1 MTTFSDVVD
10 AADNLSVDEQETLL
24 EILRRRIAKRNRDA
38 LVRDVADARAEFH
51 SGKTRA
57 TSVSEIMDEVRG
69 ES

>member
-10 AADNLSVDEQETLL
+10 AADDLSVDEQETLV

-38 LVRDVADARAEFH
+38 LIRDVADARAEFH
-51 SGKTRA
+51 AGQPRA
-57 TSVSEIMDEVRG
+57 LSVSDIMDEVRG